1 MEIETDLSSQA
12 IESVDA
18 LRQEIANL
26 ASRVTQLEASL
37 AKKPAPETEPA
48 VLSEELLVT
57 IGAAVAAYLGKKAH
71 IRQIRLDGGTTW
83 VKWGR
88 TTIQA
93 SHALA
98 VRHG

>member
-1 MEIETDLSSQA
+1 MEPKTDLSTQT
-12 IESVDA
+12 IDA
-18 LRQEIANL
+18 VNSLRREVGQLAN
-26 ASRVTQLEASL
+26 RVAQLEA
-37 AKKPAPETEPA
+37 AITEKPALDSNP
-48 VLSEELLVT
+48 VGLNEELVVT

-71 IRQIRLDGGTTW
+71 IRQIRLEGGTTW

-93 SHALA
+93 SHILA